1 MPDNNPPDSLPPFGP
16 FAAGCSPTERVF
28 GLAAL
33 AAFTHAYC
41 GSGNLAAPALKAA
54 AFGGSLEMTIAFG
67 RFNELPALPRRKV
80 LGSYLALT
88 SSAPRKITNGKRK
101 ESAA

>member
-1 MPDNNPPDSLPPFGP
+1 MTDSPETAPFGP
-16 FAAGCSPTERVF
+16 FTADCSPTERVF

-33 AAFTHAYC
+33 AAFCHAYC
-41 GSGNLAAPALKAA
+41 GGGNLAADALKAA
-54 AFGGSLEMTIAFG
+54 AFGGSLEMIIAFA

-88 SSAPRKITNGKRK
+88 SNAPRKIANGKAK
-101 ESAA
+101 GAAA